1 MRRILLALLL
11 TIVGISPIF
20 SQTRPLRGT
29 AEYYLEAPD
38 RYLDKSVTLYII
50 EVKEMPKLPAPE
62 NYTAFFAFTTSP
74 AGDGSRGGGIIVYV
88 RDLRAKQFAKK
99 YKEGWIVNGK
109 PKTGSI
115 SGKFIKALEVDGYA
129 VKMN

>member
-1 MRRILLALLL
+1 MKRFTFVLILTL
-11 TIVGISPIF
+11 TGILSAF

-29 AEYYLEAPD
+29 AEYYLQEPD

-50 EVKEMPKLPAPE
+50 EAKEMPKLPAPE

-88 RDLRAKQFAKK
+88 RELRAKQFAQK

-109 PKTGSI
+109 PRTGSI
-115 SGKFIKALEVDGYA
+115 SGKFVKAIEVEGYA